1 MSNASTCP
9 RVVFPLVLLAGSSM
23 LLIGCPPPAWSGPEA
38 ARRRI
43 TSDLPSDRI
52 RATAILGNRIMREP
66 EDGDVKLL
74 IDRLEDT
81 DAAARLYAI
90 AALEQLAGDR
100 MGYEPWAPLVERHRA
115 VARWRS
121 WFAAR
126 GKEGR

>member
-1 MSNASTCP
+1 MSNANTCP
-9 RVVFPLVLLAGSSM
+9 RVVFPLFLLAGST
-23 LLIGCPPPAWSGPEA
+23 LLLTGCSPAWSGPEA
-38 ARRRI
+38 ARRQI
-43 TSDLPSDRI
+43 TSDLSSERI
-52 RATAILGNRIMREP
+52 RATAVLGNRIAREP

-90 AALEQLAGDR
+90 TALEQLAGDR
-100 MGYEPWAPLVERHRA
+100 MGYEPWALLVERHRA